1 MKAVSAVYVSVSN
14 LWISAQKSA
23 GIKQTCI
30 IPIFGR
36 RRPKRRQGGDAPMLS
51 ACTRYGDTATRRLV
65 SRTEVLSAGFKS
77 VHGAWCTV
85 HRKINKTRHD
95 ELCTMY

>member
-36 RRPKRRQGGDAPMLS
+36 RRPKRRQGGDASMLS
-51 ACTRYGDTATRRLV
+51 ACIRYGEPANRRLV
-65 SRTEVLSAGFKS
+65 HKAWVMGPETLDKQSPFGF
-77 VHGAWCTV
+77 
-85 HRKINKTRHD
+85 
-95 ELCTMY
+95 